1 MDEKKP
7 DPGADE
13 VMTGIS
19 HPYPSPSV
27 EATDAQFYHISAQR
41 EGDDLDQHHAV
52 QSDGAD
58 QPDGLP
64 TVTDHQAQHGH
75 HENHD
80 LHELQELQDPVSP
93 SQHAR
98 PGPSLSNEDLQ
109 LAAQLTQDLAPVIAA
124 AAASH
129 NQAQDEQLQ
138 VSVQVD
144 VPVQTEDVDMQDDTG
159 DPDLQEQ
166 LQAQL
171 QNHNH
176 ELQSVMQSHAEQQQQ
191 QEQQQQ
197 DQNRQQQEQQQQ
209 QQSPQQQQPSQSSQ
223 QQTQQQEQQ
232 PQVSVQTHP
241 HYVQQVSQ
249 MQQTPGPTAAHLSTH
264 IAIDHL
270 AGAAHPQYGAAVQD
284 NTPPRKRSKVSRACD
299 ECRRK
304 KIKCDAQ
311 SEVSDQPCSNCRRS
325 SAPCLFSRVP
335 QKRGPSKGYIKELAD
350 RINTIEGK
358 LTGAAVPDPLDRRRM
373 TPAEAFGSPIPGTDD
388 GRKRPYSSISSE
400 AFTPPA
406 VHERLAGWGSE
417 SNRAPEHRPIR
428 PYHPTYPQIHSLND
442 LVPKP
447 LAMSQSPDV
456 NGVQARQASE
466 AAADAASQDALASN
480 GLSQDP
486 LEQAREISD
495 VAFECY
501 LNSVHR
507 IFPILASR
515 KDCVHSMLSQCP
527 PVLQEAFYHALFA
540 MLNPMLPESAGREN
554 CNSLTSHGLLNEWDS
569 QPRTVS
575 SPVADLV
582 CLQTL
587 IMLIIEADYGG
598 INAVKGQRG
607 GPKKLSLLGEAV
619 GLGYIMKLH
628 LAPPP
633 EVNPNMDLDPDSEK
647 NIALRAWW
655 TLVALDRWNA
665 VSTAAP
671 SMISSDVVVTPG
683 LRNIMGDVVYNYTKI
698 SFLLT
703 QFIPLFLTLS
713 APTPSDFATST
724 TKKPLVASLLNA
736 LMESFRWQFPADFI
750 TSPSSDPTLLLA
762 YWHVRLL
769 VDLCSGGV
777 KADFA
782 LQDCANIVG
791 ILTGNPELLT
801 PLNHHFISL
810 VSLALLELEKLERTK
825 DDAGRLLKDLLDFRV
840 AASPWTGVVR
850 DKIMSA
856 SLVNRERSSSAA
868 VNGNHNN
875 NAAASSQSQVQS
887 QLQAALQSQSLSQ
900 PLQQLAD
907 LATVAAGVEQSAND
921 ASAENMVSSAAAV
934 AAAAA
939 AVAAAAAAHHQQQN
953 AALSSFGQTAQV
965 LPTSLDAEGN
975 GGQARGE
982 TSADRDVDM
991 GMGGPATIGNDE
1003 ECHTNGT
1010 EQHGEPEQQQHQ
1022 QQQHF
1027 KMEYRSDEEHE
1038 FKTEPQPETRPEDHH
1053 QSRQQQ
1059 QQAEQPQQHVLSPSP
1074 VDGNDIGA
1082 AGPGQPETSA
1092 SVQEPE
1098 SQPPAPEAST
1108 REATTTTVAPVAEA
1122 ANANGISSAAVNQ
1135 NANKEDGVTP
1145 NGTVTSASQASLTA
1159 SLALSLGSGFGS
1171 LGLNTA
1177 EIYEHYQRQQQ
1188 ELQLQKQAQQ
1198 AVQQATQQSQS
1209 QSQPPQ
1215 APSQEQQQQQQQQ
1228 QQPYHQQRFEPKE
1241 AQTSSSHQIHQSQ
1254 QVQQAQQLPAQLQP
1268 AQPQQPSIPLSQAQA
1283 QAQLQQVVAKQ
1294 QQLVLQTLQQ
1304 HHQQNQAQQKTGSY
1318 EPEVFLKAGYLTCFG
1333 DDPVV
1338 TDVSNGVGSANGSGV
1353 GAGNGSGSGSGS
1365 GTGDG
1370 NSNVNGNGSG
1380 LGGGN
1385 GTGNGTSK

>member
-7 DPGADE
+7 NPGDDE

-27 EATDAQFYHISAQR
+27 ETTDAQFYHISAQR
-41 EGDDLDQHHAV
+41 EGELEH
-52 QSDGAD
+52 QSDGPD

-64 TVTDHQAQHGH
+64 TVTDH
-75 HENHD
+75 HENHH

-93 SQHAR
+93 NQHAR
-98 PGPSLSNEDLQ
+98 SGPSLSNEDLQ

-129 NQAQDEQLQ
+129 NQAQEEQLQ
-138 VSVQVD
+138 VQID
-144 VPVQTEDVDMQDDTG
+144 VPVQTEDVDMQNDAG

-166 LQAQL
+166 LQVQL

-191 QEQQQQ
+191 EQQ

-209 QQSPQQQQPSQSSQ
+209 QQSPQQQQQPSTTSQ
-223 QQTQQQEQQ
+223 QQPQQQQQQ
-232 PQVSVQTHP
+232 PQVPVQTHP

-264 IAIDHL
+264 IPIDHL
-270 AGAAHPQYGAAVQD
+270 AGAHPQYGAAVQD

-358 LTGAAVPDPLDRRRM
+358 LTGAAVPDPLDRRRT
-373 TPAEAFGSPIPGTDD
+373 TPAEAFGSPIPGDD

-400 AFTPPA
+400 TFTPPA
-406 VHERLAGWGSE
+406 HERLAGWGSE
-417 SNRAPEHRPIR
+417 ANRAPEHRPIR
-428 PYHPTYPQIHSLND
+428 PYHPTYPQIHSVND

-456 NGVQARQASE
+456 NGVQAHASE
-466 AAADAASQDALASN
+466 ATADAASQDGLASN
-480 GLSQDP
+480 GLSQEP

-507 IFPILASR
+507 IFPILASK
-515 KDCVHSMLSQCP
+515 KDRVHSMLSQCP

-569 QPRTVS
+569 QPRTMS

-598 INAVKGQRG
+598 ISAVKGQRG

-628 LAPPP
+628 LASPPD
-633 EVNPNMDLDPDSEK
+633 VNPNMDLDPDSEK

-665 VSTAAP
+665 
-671 SMISSDVVVTPG
+671 
-683 LRNIMGDVVYNYTKI
+683 
-698 SFLLT
+698 
-703 QFIPLFLTLS
+703 FIPLFLTLS
-713 APTPSDFATST
+713 APTPSDFAALT

-736 LMESFRWQFPADFI
+736 LMESFRWQFPADLI

-769 VDLCSGGV
+769 VDLCSGGT

-810 VSLALLELEKLERTK
+810 VSLALLELEKLERTR

-856 SLVNRERSSSAA
+856 SLVNRERSSTAV
-868 VNGNHNN
+868 VNGNHNSN
-875 NAAASSQSQVQS
+875 AASSQSQVQS
-887 QLQAALQSQSLSQ
+887 HLQAALQSQSLSQ

-939 AVAAAAAAHHQQQN
+939 AVAAAAAAHHQQQS
-953 AALSSFGQTAQV
+953 AALSSVNPASQV
-965 LPTSLDAEGN
+965 MPTSLDPEGN
-975 GGQARGE
+975 AGQGRGE
-982 TSADRDVDM
+982 TRADRDVDM
-991 GMGGPATIGNDE
+991 DMGVAAPGSNE
-1003 ECHTNGT
+1003 ERHTNGA
-1010 EQHGEPEQQQHQ
+1010 EHAEPEQQQH
-1022 QQQHF
+1022 F
-1027 KMEYRSDEEHE
+1027 KTEYRSDEEHE
-1038 FKTEPQPETRPEDHH
+1038 FKTEPQPETRPDD
-1053 QSRQQQ
+1053 QSRQQ
-1059 QQAEQPQQHVLSPSP
+1059 AEQQEPQHVLSASP
-1074 VDGNDIGA
+1074 VDENGI
-1082 AGPGQPETSA
+1082 AGPGQTETTSA
-1092 SVQEPE
+1092 QEPE
-1098 SQPPAPEAST
+1098 SQQPAPEAPA
-1108 REATTTTVAPVAEA
+1108 RETA
-1122 ANANGISSAAVNQ
+1122 SSAAPVVVTPNGSSTTTDSQ
-1135 NANKEDGVTP
+1135 NANKEDLTP
-1145 NGTVTSASQASLTA
+1145 NGTSTSQASLTA

-1215 APSQEQQQQQQQQ
+1215 NPPQDQQQQQQH
-1228 QQPYHQQRFEPKE
+1228 PYHHQRFESKE
-1241 AQTSSSHQIHQSQ
+1241 ASSQHHPHQPQ
-1254 QVQQAQQLPAQLQP
+1254 QIQAQLQP
-1268 AQPQQPSIPLSQAQA
+1268 AQQPSLPLSQAQA

-1304 HHQQNQAQQKTGSY
+1304 HQQQSQQQQQKLSSRPY

-1333 DDPVV
+1333 DADDPVV
-1338 TDVSNGVGSANGSGV
+1338 AVASDSSGAAGSGNSNNGGNGVGSSGN
-1353 GAGNGSGSGSGS
+1353 A
-1365 GTGDG
+1365 
-1370 NSNVNGNGSG
+1370 NGNGNG
-1380 LGGGN
+1380 VVGGN
-1385 GTGNGTSK
+1385 GNGTTSK

>member
-19 HPYPSPSV
+19 HPYPSPTV
-27 EATDAQFYHISAQR
+27 ETTDAQFYHISAQR
-41 EGDDLDQHHAV
+41 DGELEHQAV

-64 TVTDHQAQHGH
+64 TVTDH
-75 HENHD
+75 HENHN

-93 SQHAR
+93 NQHSR
-98 PGPSLSNEDLQ
+98 PGPSLSSEDLQ

-129 NQAQDEQLQ
+129 NQAQEEQLQ
-138 VSVQVD
+138 VPVQVG
-144 VPVQTEDVDMQDDTG
+144 VPVQTEDVDMRNDTG

-166 LQAQL
+166 LQVQL

-191 QEQQQQ
+191 QQQEQQQQ
-197 DQNRQQQEQQQQ
+197 DQNSQQQEQQEQQQ
-209 QQSPQQQQPSQSSQ
+209 QQSPQQQQASQSSQ
-223 QQTQQQEQQ
+223 QQPQQQQQQ
-232 PQVSVQTHP
+232 PQVPVQPHP
-241 HYVQQVSQ
+241 HYVQQLSQ
-249 MQQTPGPTAAHLSTH
+249 MQQTPGPTTAHLSTH
-264 IAIDHL
+264 IPIDHL
-270 AGAAHPQYGAAVQD
+270 AGTHPQYGAAVQD
-284 NTPPRKRSKVSRACD
+284 STPPRKRSKVSRACD

-358 LTGAAVPDPLDRRRM
+358 LTGAAVPDPLDRRRT
-373 TPAEAFGSPIPGTDD
+373 TPAEAFGSPIPGDD

-400 AFTPPA
+400 TFTPPA
-406 VHERLAGWGSE
+406 AHERLAGWGSE
-417 SNRAPEHRPIR
+417 ANRAPEHRPIR
-428 PYHPTYPQIHSLND
+428 PYHPNYPQIHSVND

-447 LAMSQSPDV
+447 PAMPQSPDV
-456 NGVQARQASE
+456 NGGQVQVSE
-466 AAADAASQDALASN
+466 AAADVASQDGLASN
-480 GLSQDP
+480 GLSQEP

-515 KDCVHSMLSQCP
+515 KDRVHSMLSQCP

-598 INAVKGQRG
+598 ISAVKGQRG

-633 EVNPNMDLDPDSEK
+633 DVNPNMDLDLDSEK

-665 VSTAAP
+665 VGTAAP

-713 APTPSDFATST
+713 APTPSDFAALT

-736 LMESFRWQFPADFI
+736 LMESFRWQFPADLI

-762 YWHVRLL
+762 YWHIRLL
-769 VDLCSGGV
+769 ADLCSGGA

-840 AASPWTGVVR
+840 AASPWTSVVR
-850 DKIMSA
+850 EKIMGV
-856 SLVNRERSSSAA
+856 SLINKERSSTAV

-875 NAAASSQSQVQS
+875 TGPSNQSQVQS
-887 QLQAALQSQSLSQ
+887 HLQAVLQSQSLSQ

-907 LATVAAGVEQSAND
+907 LATVAAGVEQNAND
-921 ASAENMVSSAAAV
+921 ANTENMVSSAAAV

-953 AALSSFGQTAQV
+953 VALSSVTNSASQV
-965 LPTSLDAEGN
+965 IPTSLGPEGN
-975 GGQARGE
+975 AGQARGE
-982 TSADRDVDM
+982 ASADRDVDM
-991 GMGGPATIGNDE
+991 DMEGVATDSNE
-1003 ECHTNGT
+1003 ERHTNGAEHT
-1010 EQHGEPEQQQHQ
+1010 EPEQQQH
-1022 QQQHF
+1022 F
-1027 KMEYRSDEEHE
+1027 KTEYRSDEEHE
-1038 FKTEPQPETRPEDHH
+1038 FKTEPQPETRPDDHH

-1059 QQAEQPQQHVLSPSP
+1059 QQAEQEPQHVLSASS
-1074 VDGNDIGA
+1074 VDENSI
-1082 AGPGQPETSA
+1082 AGPGQTDTASA
-1092 SVQEPE
+1092 QE
-1098 SQPPAPEAST
+1098 PAPEVPA
-1108 REATTTTVAPVAEA
+1108 RETVSSGTTD
-1122 ANANGISSAAVNQ
+1122 SQ
-1135 NANKEDGVTP
+1135 NANKDDITP
-1145 NGTVTSASQASLTA
+1145 NGTSASQASLTA

-1198 AVQQATQQSQS
+1198 AVQQATQQSGS
-1209 QSQPPQ
+1209 QSQVQPQ
-1215 APSQEQQQQQQQQ
+1215 AAQQNPSQEQQQQQQQQ
-1228 QQPYHQQRFEPKE
+1228 QHPYHQRFEPKE
-1241 AQTSSSHQIHQSQ
+1241 ATSQHHSQQPQQ
-1254 QVQQAQQLPAQLQP
+1254 QVQQIQAQLQP
-1268 AQPQQPSIPLSQAQA
+1268 QPQPAQPPSASLPLSQAQA

-1304 HHQQNQAQQKTGSY
+1304 HQQQSQQQQQQQQKLFSRPY

-1333 DDPVV
+1333 DDPVGSDG
-1338 TDVSNGVGSANGSGV
+1338 TSN
-1353 GAGNGSGSGSGS
+1353 GNGSGSG
-1365 GTGDG
+1365 
-1370 NSNVNGNGSG
+1370 NGNGSG
-1380 LGGGN
+1380 ATSGN
-1385 GTGNGTSK
+1385 GNVTGNGNGTSK